1 MTRAVFISYASEDFA
16 IAARVCQ
23 ALENTGSPCWMAPRD
38 IPPGTDYPSAIVEG
52 IREAVVL
59 VLLVTDAAVQSPH
72 ILSEVGHA
80 FNEKKRIIPVRLS
93 KVELPPDLEYFLM
106 TTQWLDAEG
115 GPTGGNLKRVIGA
128 VRAALRGSAI
138 PETQRLRSRGRLLA
152 AGLSVAVALSAAGA
166 AYWKLTQPGPAT
178 PVPEVPLKS
187 PEKGP
192 PPVAKTLPVKSADA
206 EASPRSWVNPA
217 DGQTYLWIPPGKFV
231 MGCSSGDDQCSPD
244 EKPAHAVK
252 IPAGFWL
259 ARTEVPIAA
268 YRTYAARQKI
278 LQPSGEGQLPV
289 TGVSWEDANKYCA
302 AVGGRLPAEAE
313 WEYAARAGESLPYY
327 GAPSE
332 IAWYADNSGEVLH
345 LVRKKAPNAFGLHD
359 MLGNAGEWVLDR
371 YYNRY
376 DLSAPAIGPKIEQP
390 LLPNA
395 SATAR
400 GGFFAG
406 ALETIRVSRRV
417 AQLSGE
423 ASPVVGMRCVANH
436 PAP

>member
-1 MTRAVFISYASEDFA
+1 MTRQVFISYASEDFA

-38 IPPGTDYPSAIVEG
+38 IPAGADYPSAIVEG
-52 IREAVVL
+52 IREAGVL

-93 KVELPPDLEYFLM
+93 KVALPSELEYFLL
-106 TTQWLDAEG
+106 TTQWLDAES
-115 GPTGGNLKRVIGA
+115 GPTGGNIKRLIGA
-128 VRAALRGSAI
+128 VRAALRGDAI
-138 PETQRLRSRGRLLA
+138 PEPPRLRSRGRWLA
-152 AGLSVAVALSAAGA
+152 AGVSVAVALSAGGA
-166 AYWKLTQPGPAT
+166 AYWKLTRPSPAIPT
-178 PVPEVPLKS
+178 TEAPPKPL
-187 PEKGP
+187 EKEPAP
-192 PPVAKTLPVKSADA
+192 PAPAVKSAEA
-206 EASPRSWVNPA
+206 EKSARSWVNPA

-268 YRTYAARQKI
+268 YRTYAARHKI
-278 LQPSGEGQLPV
+278 EQPTGDGQLPV
-289 TGVSWEDANKYCA
+289 TGVSWEDARKYCA
-302 AVGGRLPAEAE
+302 AIGGRLPAESE

-327 GAPSE
+327 GEPAE

-345 LVRKKAPNAFGLHD
+345 PVRKKAPNAFGLYD

-390 LLPNA
+390 VLPNA

-400 GGFFAG
+400 GGFFG
-406 ALETIRVSRRV
+406 GSLETIRVSRRV
-417 AQLSGE
+417 GMLSGE
-423 ASPVVGMRCVANH
+423 ASPVVGIRCVAKH